1 MRSTKLL
8 AGALL
13 ACLWTPVASAQE
25 AQDKKPP
32 NSAPPLPAPPAS
44 TDAPPPQ
51 ASASSPVATPMLAP
65 SPVPAPAAAMQPAQ
79 DPHNTAAHDM
89 PPTDAT
95 STSGRKMGLMIT
107 GFAIFGGAYLSSVLS
122 GILTKATNPNDCS
135 SCDDASNRF
144 FIPLAG
150 PWLALPDV
158 GSDVNK
164 FVAVVQGVA
173 QATGLTLGIVGAT
186 IYSASAPK
194 PGASAFRH
202 LTVSPIRGGAYGS
215 FEASF

>member
-1 MRSTKLL
+1 MRLTKLL

-13 ACLWTPVASAQE
+13 ACLWTRVAFAQE

-32 NSAPPLPAPPAS
+32 NSTPPLPAQPAS

-51 ASASSPVATPMLAP
+51 ASASSPLAPPVLSP
-65 SPVPAPAAAMQPAQ
+65 SPVPVSAASRQPAQ
-79 DPHNTAAHDM
+79 DPNSAAAHDM
-89 PPTDAT
+89 PPSEAT
-95 STSGRKMGLMIT
+95 SSGGRKMGLMIT

-122 GILTKATNPNDCS
+122 GILTKATNPNDCP
-135 SCDDASNRF
+135 SCDDASNRL

-158 GSDVNK
+158 GSDLNK

-186 IYSASAPK
+186 MYSTSAPK
-194 PGASAFRH
+194 PAAVALRRF
-202 LTVSPIRGGAYGS
+202 TVSPIRGGAYGS